1 MNAGGAETFL
11 MKIFRTIDQSKYQMD
26 FCVNLHKNY
35 YSQEIKELGGK
46 IYVIPSR
53 SESLKEH
60 NKQLE
65 QVIIN
70 GNYKYVMAISSST
83 TCYLDMKIAK
93 KCGAK
98 RCIVRSSNASNGSGL
113 KGRIIHKLMQYLYS
127 KYVDVM
133 ISPSD
138 LAAEFLFGR
147 KALNEGKVHFLHN
160 AINYE
165 LFKFNALYRDTI
177 RQEYGIIDNCVVVGH
192 VGRFNTQK
200 NHDKLIDVF
209 KAFHMKHP
217 NSKLMLI
224 GIGNLEEKIRTKV
237 AELNLTNDVLF
248 MGLRSDV
255 NKLLS
260 AIDIFVLPSFYEG
273 MPNVVIE
280 AQANGL
286 PCVISDTITKEANIT
301 NLVKYISLNC
311 DDDNWSKVIEECI
324 DKRNIDTYK
333 YFKNN
338 GYLIEDVSDEFVKY
352 VFGL

>member
-11 MKIFRTIDQSKYQMD
+11 MKIFRTIDRSKYQMD
-26 FCVNLHKNY
+26 FCVNLHQNY

-53 SESLKEH
+53 SESIKEH
-60 NKQLE
+60 NNQLE

-83 TCYLDMKIAK
+83 TCYLDMNIAK

-138 LAAEFLFGR
+138 LAAEFLFGHR
-147 KALNEGKVHFLHN
+147 AVSAGKVHFLHN
-160 AINYE
+160 AINYD
-165 LFKFNALYRDTI
+165 LFAYKINDRVNI
-177 RQEYGIIDNCVVVGH
+177 RKSYDCSDKDIIVGH

-200 NHDKLIDVF
+200 NHTRLIDIFKVF
-209 KAFHMKHP
+209 NDAHP
-217 NSKLMLI
+217 NSKLLLI
-224 GIGNLEEKIRTKV
+224 GIGHLQESIKQKV
-237 AELNLTNDVLF
+237 DIL
-248 MGLRSDV
+248 GLSDKV
-255 NKLLS
+255 IFAGLQKNVAPFLS
-260 AIDIFVLPSFYEG
+260 AMDVYLFPSFFEG

-280 AQANGL
+280 AQASGL
-286 PCVISDTITKEANIT
+286 TCVISDSITREANIT
-301 NLVKYISLNC
+301 GNVFYESLSS
-311 DDDNWSKVIEECI
+311 DDNVWLKKIEMALKYE
-324 DKRNIDTYK
+324 RRDTHK
-333 YFKNN
+333 DFQEN
-338 GYLIEDVSDEFVKY
+338 GYLIDDVAKQFVNI
-352 VFGL
+352 VFN